1 LVPFLLTVKSGRAR
15 YRVCHH
21 GLVLGGRSIQLARVF
36 GIRIGADTSWFIF
49 LFLIIWLQSNQ
60 YKDLFPGDD
69 TKAFGLA
76 VATAFLF
83 VLSILLHELGHAWVA
98 KRNGIGIVG
107 IDLWMFGGVA
117 KMQKEAES
125 PGVDFRIA
133 AAGPLVTLLITGVC
147 FAIGAG
153 AVGVD
158 GFWRVITFEDPASA
172 GTVLVADICFVNAL
186 LLVFNLLPGLP
197 LDGGRIARSIIW
209 WRTGDRIRATRI
221 MAGAGRVV
229 AYVVGAFGLYL
240 ALNGNVSGAIWL
252 LFVALILSQGARS
265 AEVQTAVVSRIEH
278 LRVSDVMDSEP
289 VALPAE
295 TKLDSALEDFFLRYR
310 WDWFPVVDANGHF
323 LGLATREG
331 LEKVPEALR
340 PGSSVSE
347 VVASDTDSAFRVRMD
362 EPLEALLGSEALQ
375 RLGAIMAVDAEG
387 VLRGVVTIEQVS
399 RALQPATRL
408 A

>member
-1 LVPFLLTVKSGRAR
+1 
-15 YRVCHH
+15 VCHH
-21 GLVLGGRSIQLARVF
+21 GQVLGGRSIQLARVF

-60 YKDLFPGDD
+60 YKDQFPGEE

-83 VLSILLHELGHAWVA
+83 VLSILLHELGHAWA
-98 KRNGIGIVG
+98 ATRNGIGIVG

-117 KMQKEAES
+117 KMQKDSDS
-125 PGVDFRIA
+125 PGVDFKIA
-133 AAGPLVTLLITGVC
+133 AAGPFVTLLITAVC
-147 FAIGAG
+147 FAIGA
-153 AVGVD
+153 ASIGVD
-158 GFWRVITFEDPASA
+158 AFWRVMTFEDAA
-172 GTVLVADICFVNAL
+172 GAGISLVADICFINAL

-197 LDGGRIARSIIW
+197 LDGGRILRSIVW
-209 WRTGDRIRATRI
+209 WRTGDRIKATRT
-221 MAGAGRVV
+221 MAAAGRVL
-229 AYVVGAFGLYL
+229 AYAVGALGIYS
-240 ALNGNVSGAIWL
+240 AVQGYVSGGIWL
-252 LFVALILSQGARS
+252 VFVALILSQGARS

-295 TKLDSALEDFFLRYR
+295 TKLDRALDDFFLRYR
-310 WDWFPVVDANGHF
+310 WDWFPVVDANGRF

-347 VVASDTDSAFRVRMD
+347 VVASDTGSAFRVRMD

-375 RLGAIMAVDAEG
+375 RLGAIMAVDSDG

-399 RALQPATRL
+399 RALQPATTL

>member
-1 LVPFLLTVKSGRAR
+1 
-15 YRVCHH
+15 VCHH

-36 GIRIGADTSWFIF
+36 GIRIGADASWFIF

-60 YKDLFPGDD
+60 YKDQFPDDD

-83 VLSILLHELGHAWVA
+83 VLSILLHELGHAWA
-98 KRNGIGIVG
+98 AIRSGIGIVG

-117 KMQKEAES
+117 KMQKDADS
-125 PGVDFRIA
+125 PGEDFKIA
-133 AAGPLVTLLITGVC
+133 AAGPFVTLLIAVVC
-147 FAIGAG
+147 FGIGAATVG
-153 AVGVD
+153 AD
-158 GFWRVITFEDPASA
+158 AFWRVITFEDSASA
-172 GTVLVADICFVNAL
+172 GTTLAADICFINAL

-197 LDGGRIARSIIW
+197 LDGGRILRSIVW
-209 WRTGDRIRATRI
+209 WRTGDRIKATRT
-221 MAGAGRVV
+221 MAACGRIL
-229 AYVVGAFGLYL
+229 AYAVGALGLYW
-240 ALNGNVSGAIWL
+240 AVQGYVSGGIWL

-295 TKLDSALEDFFLRYR
+295 TKLDRALDDFFLRYR

-331 LEKVPEALR
+331 LEQVPEERRAA
-340 PGSSVSE
+340 SNVSD
-347 VVASDTDSAFRVRMD
+347 VVASDTGSAFRVRVD

-399 RALQPATRL
+399 RALQPAARL